1 MTLVCSSK
9 LNLPEWESYIPVVPS
24 DAKHERRWQRSMSN
38 RRVRI
43 KSLYV
48 PLVLAAIHRWKGR
61 RLYLVLNTTVL

>member
-1 MTLVCSSK
+1 M
-9 LNLPEWESYIPVVPS
+9 PS